1 MIVQDIMTT
10 KLVTVSPDD
19 TLSHAANLLRQYQIH
34 HLPVVRQVPV
44 PAGAGAQKTGFSI
57 QKTLLVLQGL
67 LTSQDIDLVVALDKQ
82 RSTGDLLQR
91 PWYEKQAGEV
101 MHSAS
106 IRVTPVTNVGAAA
119 ELLVERGW
127 NCLLIVEYQQV
138 EGVQEVQTILVG
150 LLTRSDLLMALA
162 RAMGIFEPGMQL
174 LIPLPL
180 GDMTPLAKTLLLTTE
195 LHVQVHSVMV
205 VPQDKRPRVA
215 TLRLGTIN
223 PSPLLIRLREENIPY
238 TFAEPLLEGD
248 AHV

>member
-10 KLVTVSPDD
+10 KLVTVAPDD

-34 HLPVVRQVPV
+34 HLPVVRQIPVPV
-44 PAGAGAQKTGFSI
+44 GAGAQKTGFKV
-57 QKTLLVLQGL
+57 QKTLLVLRGL

-82 RSTGDLLQR
+82 RSSGDLLQR
-91 PWYEKQAGEV
+91 PWYEKQVGEV

-106 IRVTPVTNVGAAA
+106 TRVTPVTNAGAAA

-127 NCLLIVEYQQV
+127 NCLLVVEYQQMEGEV
-138 EGVQEVQTILVG
+138 EWQPILVG
-150 LLTRSDLLMALA
+150 LLTRSDLLLALA

-195 LHVQVHSVMV
+195 LHIHVHSIMV
-205 VPQDKRPRVA
+205 APQSKGPRVA

-223 PSPLLIRLREENIPY
+223 PTPLLVRMREENISY
-238 TFAEPLLEGD
+238 TFADPLLEGD
-248 AHV
+248 AR

>member
-10 KLVTVSPDD
+10 KLVTVAPDD

-34 HLPVVRQVPV
+34 HLPVVRQIRL
-44 PAGAGAQKTGFSI
+44 PAGAGAQKTGYSV

-82 RSTGDLLQR
+82 RSSGDLLQR
-91 PWYEKQAGEV
+91 PWYEKQIGEV

-106 IRVTPVTNVGAAA
+106 IRVTPLTNAGAAA

-127 NCLLIVEYQQV
+127 NCLLVVEYQQV
-138 EGVQEVQTILVG
+138 EGVQQAQTILVG

-205 VPQDKRPRVA
+205 VPQDQRPRVA

-223 PSPLLIRLREENIPY
+223 PSPLLIRLREENIQY
-238 TFAEPLLEGD
+238 TFADPLLEGD
-248 AHV
+248 AQ